1 MNPEPTHFVEQ
12 IRVRHSLLVDK
23 KFLEGLTSEEADE
36 LTQINRFLDAAEE
49 KYYDPIKKT
58 LAAIKRK
65 IMTTKYGTHL

>member
-1 MNPEPTHFVEQ
+1 MNPEPTNFVEQ

-49 KYYDPIKKT
+49 KYYSQRMRP
-58 LAAIKRK
+58 
-65 IMTTKYGTHL
+65 